1 MKFNREELKTKKEEG
16 TEEDSI
22 KKKKALLLRTIIAL
36 VLVIVAFQMMSH
48 SISERGKDNEKEEAQ
63 EEVSK
68 QNMEDL
74 NRVINN
80 AINSENQTSITDDS
94 QENNISKESLSEE
107 ISATSELQINGLNEE
122 VIQYTGNNQERMKNE
137 IRTWLNSYGFAEETA
152 VTFYG
157 ECLIDY
163 NTENVTISFTL
174 DSNQNIGIDYIYNR
188 KNDSVSVVTW

>member
-1 MKFNREELKTKKEEG
+1 MKFKKEELKTRKEEG

-22 KKKKALLLRTIIAL
+22 KKKKALVWRTIIAL

-48 SISERGKDNEKEEAQ
+48 SISERGNNNKKEEEQ

-68 QNMEDL
+68 QNMEDV

-94 QENNISKESLSEE
+94 QENNISEESPSEE

-174 DSNQNIGIDYIYNR
+174 DSTPNIGIDYIYNR
-188 KNDSVSVVTW
+188 KNDSVSVAPW

>member
-22 KKKKALLLRTIIAL
+22 KKKKALVLRTIIAL

-68 QNMEDL
+68 QNMEDV

-94 QENNISKESLSEE
+94 QENNISKESPSEE

-188 KNDSVSVVTW
+188 KNDSVSVAPW